1 MKLLGTKFDK
11 CVYQLDGAYF
21 DAFMPASADKDGES
35 AKDKYLEAYYPGGS
49 A

>member
-1 MKLLGTKFDK
+1 MKDLGNKFDK

-21 DAFMPASADKDGES
+21 DAFMPADKDGKTE
-35 AKDKYLEAYYPGGS
+35 AKDKYLEAYYPGGL